1 MANITEMAS
10 WLQGKTKTKGYRWI
24 PQYLDS
30 SLYKD
35 MGNTNEVKNTAT
47 SSSYVERL
55 KFVLVTENSRSEER
69 RVGKECRL

>member
-1 MANITEMAS
+1 MANIIEMAS

-47 SSSYVERL
+47 S
-55 KFVLVTENSRSEER
+55 
-69 RVGKECRL
+69 

>member
-10 WLQGKTKTKGYRWI
+10 WLQGKTETKGYRWI

-35 MGNTNEVKNTAT
+35 MGNTNEVKILPLP
-47 SSSYVERL
+47 RL
-55 KFVLVTENSRSEER
+55 TLK
-69 RVGKECRL
+69 G